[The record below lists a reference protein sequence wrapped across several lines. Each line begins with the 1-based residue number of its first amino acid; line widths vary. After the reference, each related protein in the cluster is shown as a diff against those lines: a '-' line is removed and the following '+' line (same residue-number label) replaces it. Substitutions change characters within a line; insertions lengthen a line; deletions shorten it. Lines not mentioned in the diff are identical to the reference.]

1 MTKLHNLTRESRKP
15 NEVYDGMIRLSK
27 SAIRLQK
34 AYYRLDL
41 LTELVKQD
49 IPVNN
54 AAVICKKACIGL
66 RNDATLRQTTE
77 GVQISKTP
85 DHNTSPQSVQ

>member
-1 MTKLHNLTRESRKP
+1 MDNYKLRNAYLTEIRHISRDSRKP

-66 RNDATLRQTTE
+66 CIVATVLTRL
-77 GVQISKTP
+77 
-85 DHNTSPQSVQ
+85 